1 MARFKIIRRK
11 QFDKPSSAVPKDL
24 RSFMENGFLAIEFTV
39 EDTETGQKI
48 KVGPLPFTNDKLEH
62 KRNVEKLALES
73 AAKVVKA

>member
-1 MARFKIIRRK
+1 MARFKITSSK
-11 QFDKPSSAVPKDL
+11 QFNKPSSAVPKDV

-48 KVGPLPFTNDKLEH
+48 KVGPLPFTDDKPEH